1 MHAVSSK
8 RQEVLL
14 VYCKSTVL
22 WNTGNLPVR
31 RVKIWIMI
39 AEYTRGWSLGLLFYQ
54 RMVER
59 ISGTGVLDLKVTEFV
74 AY

>member
-1 MHAVSSK
+1 MEYWQFS
-8 RQEVLL
+8 
-14 VYCKSTVL
+14 
-22 WNTGNLPVR
+22 GG
-31 RVKIWIMI
+31 RVKIWITI
-39 AEYTRGWSLGLLFYQ
+39 AEYTGRWSLGLLFYQ